1 MIHARF
7 TWKFDTISIIKETLN
22 RAQNLTGDKQ
32 VHQNLLNHAGKMK
45 TATRGNSGPP
55 RGGLLLCAALFF
67 CTALAASC
75 GTAPTNN
82 TNTSAKRY
90 QFTGRVV
97 SIDKAGKTVDVDGD
111 EIPGFMPFSVKDP
124 KLLEQINPGDKIKA
138 DLVVS
143 TDGTYLEN
151 ITVTTKGNGTATPPP
166 K

>member
-1 MIHARF
+1 M
-7 TWKFDTISIIKETLN
+7 
-22 RAQNLTGDKQ
+22 
-32 VHQNLLNHAGKMK
+32 HQNLLNHAGKIK
-45 TATRGNSGPP
+45 LPRAGTAARPAAGCY
-55 RGGLLLCAALFF
+55 LCAALFF

-90 QFTGRVV
+90 QFTGRVI
-97 SIDKAGKTVDVDGD
+97 SIDKASKTVDVDGD
-111 EIPGFMPFSVKDP
+111 EIPGFMTAMEMPFSVKDP